1 VSDDAAL
8 RRAVIETA
16 RALGPADLGVNRSGN
31 VSARWA
37 DGFLVTP
44 TGVPY
49 EALEPGDIVFVP
61 LDGAAP
67 QGRLLPSS
75 ETPFH
80 LAIYRARPELSA
92 IVHSHSPHA
101 TALACTGRGVPPFH
115 YMVAAAGGASIL
127 CAPYATFGSEALSR
141 HAVEAL
147 AEGRRACLLANH
159 GQIACGAS
167 CWRSRPAS
175 PCCWTKRRWRGCW
188 RSSGPTASS
197 PRAEIR
203 PLGDGLSRRTRT
215 PSQRAPLPA
224 SAPHNGHSAF
234 QPFGSKE
241 R

>member
-1 VSDDAAL
+1 VSEDAAL

-16 RALGPADLGVNRSGN
+16 LALGPADLGVNRSGN

-49 EALEPGDIVFVP
+49 EALEPEDIVFVP

-67 QGRLLPSS
+67 RGRLLPSS

-101 TALACTGRGVPPFH
+101 TALACTGRGLPPFH

-147 AEGRRACLLANH
+147 ADGRRACLLANH

-167 CWRSRPAS
+167 LPKALELAREVEMLARQYLLALQAGEPVLLDA
-175 PCCWTKRRWRGCW
+175 
-188 RSSGPTASS
+188 
-197 PRAEIR
+197 AEMAR
-203 PLGDGLSRRTRT
+203 VLDKFRTYGR
-215 PSQRAPLPA
+215 
-224 SAPHNGHSAF
+224 
-234 QPFGSKE
+234 QPQG
-241 R
+241 

>member
-8 RRAVIETA
+8 RREVIDTA
-16 RALGPADLGVNRSGN
+16 RALAACDLGVNRSGN

-49 EALEPGDIVFVP
+49 EALAPDDIVFVP
-61 LDGAAP
+61 LDGGAP

-159 GQIACGAS
+159 GQIACG
-167 CWRSRPAS
+167 
-175 PCCWTKRRWRGCW
+175 
-188 RSSGPTASS
+188 SS
-197 PRAEIR
+197 
-203 PLGDGLSRRTRT
+203 
-215 PSQRAPLPA
+215 LPKA
-224 SAPHNGHSAF
+224 LELAREVEMLARQYLLTLQVGEPVLLDADEMARVLDKFSTYGK
-234 QPFGSKE
+234 QPQD
-241 R
+241 

>member
-1 VSDDAAL
+1 VSDETAL

-49 EALEPGDIVFVP
+49 EALEPEDIVFVP
-61 LDGAAP
+61 LDGSAP
-67 QGRLLPSS
+67 RGRLLPSS

-101 TALACTGRGVPPFH
+101 TALACTGRGLPPFH

-127 CAPYATFGSEALSR
+127 CAPYATFGSEELSR

-147 AEGRRACLLANH
+147 ADGRRACLLANH

-167 CWRSRPAS
+167 LPKALELAREVEMLARQYLLALQAGEPVLLDE
-175 PCCWTKRRWRGCW
+175 
-188 RSSGPTASS
+188 
-197 PRAEIR
+197 AEMAR
-203 PLGDGLSRRTRT
+203 VLEKFRTY
-215 PSQRAPLPA
+215 
-224 SAPHNGHSAF
+224 GK
-234 QPFGSKE
+234 QPQG
-241 R
+241 

>member
-167 CWRSRPAS
+167 LPKALELAREVEMLARQYLLALQAGEPVLLDE
-175 PCCWTKRRWRGCW
+175 
-188 RSSGPTASS
+188 
-197 PRAEIR
+197 AEMAR
-203 PLGDGLSRRTRT
+203 VLEKFRTY
-215 PSQRAPLPA
+215 
-224 SAPHNGHSAF
+224 GK
-234 QPFGSKE
+234 QPQG
-241 R
+241 

>member
-1 VSDDAAL
+1 VSEEAAL

-16 RALGPADLGVNRSGN
+16 LALGPADLGVNRSGN

-49 EALEPGDIVFVP
+49 EALEPEDIAFVP

-101 TALACTGRGVPPFH
+101 TALACTGRDVPPFH
-115 YMVAAAGGASIL
+115 YMVAAAGGVSIL
-127 CAPYATFGSEALSR
+127 CAPYATFGSEELSR

-167 CWRSRPAS
+167 LPKALELAREVEMLARQYLLALQAGEPVLLDA
-175 PCCWTKRRWRGCW
+175 
-188 RSSGPTASS
+188 
-197 PRAEIR
+197 AEMAR
-203 PLGDGLSRRTRT
+203 VLEKFRTYGR
-215 PSQRAPLPA
+215 
-224 SAPHNGHSAF
+224 
-234 QPFGSKE
+234 QPQG
-241 R
+241 